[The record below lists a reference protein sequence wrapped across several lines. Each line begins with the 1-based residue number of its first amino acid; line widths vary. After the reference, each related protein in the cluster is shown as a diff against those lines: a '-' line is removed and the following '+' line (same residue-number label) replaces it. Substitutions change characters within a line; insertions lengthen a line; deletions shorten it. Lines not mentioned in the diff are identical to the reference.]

1 MKSPLDLKFVFVVG
15 KGGVGKTA
23 VSGALALAAA
33 AQGKRVLV
41 AMCNAKERL
50 SYLLE
55 TGPIGPHIQPVMPR
69 IDAVN
74 MEPGAALE
82 EYGML
87 VLRVRALYKV
97 VFENRFVKAFL
108 RGTPGIDAWA
118 MLGKAQYHAR
128 EKDPDGRDRY
138 DLVIVDAPATGHGL
152 DLLRVPRVILDV
164 APPGLL
170 RREAERANEL
180 FLDPE
185 RSAVLLVTIPEE
197 MPATETIELHTAIRK
212 ELNLPICGLIINQT
226 LTPLFADTELDVL
239 RALADRLPE
248 QSMLRPSAIAS
259 RARAEH
265 EQIQRACIA
274 QLARA
279 LPIRQVQLPFMLI
292 SDFRKR
298 EVEQLGVALAH
309 GFSTEHTKSQRDSH
323 VGTRTR
329 SAARSTSG

>member
-15 KGGVGKTA
+15 KGGVGKTSISA
-23 VSGALALAAA
+23 ALALAAA

-55 TGPIGPHIQPVMPR
+55 TAPIGSHIQPVLPH

-74 MEPGAALE
+74 MEPNAALE

-97 VFENRFVKAFL
+97 VFENRFVSAFL
-108 RGTPGIDAWA
+108 HGTPGLDAWA

-128 EKDPDGRDRY
+128 EKDADGRDRY

-170 RREAERANEL
+170 RREAERALEL
-180 FLDPE
+180 FRDPQ
-185 RSAVLLVTIPEE
+185 RSGVLLVTIPED
-197 MPATETIELHTAIRK
+197 MPTTETIELHAAIRD
-212 ELNLPICGLIINQT
+212 ELSLPICGLVVNQT
-226 LTPLFADTELDVL
+226 LKTLFPATD
-239 RALADRLPE
+239 LA
-248 QSMLRPSAIAS
+248 MLRRLVPQLTAAMRPVALAS
-259 RARAEH
+259 RARAER
-265 EQIQRACIA
+265 EEIQRAC
-274 QLARA
+274 LERLERE
-279 LPIRQVQLPFMLI
+279 LPMRPVQLPFTLVPE
-292 SDFRKR
+292 FRKS
-298 EVEQLGVALAH
+298 EVTVLAKALAS
-309 GFSTEHTKSQRDSH
+309 GFGRPQ
-323 VGTRTR
+323 
-329 SAARSTSG
+329 

>member
-15 KGGVGKTA
+15 KGGVGKTS

-55 TGPIGPHIQPVMPR
+55 TGPIGAHIQPVLPR

-74 MEPGAALE
+74 MDPAAALE

-87 VLRVRALYKV
+87 VLRMRALYKV
-97 VFENRFVKAFL
+97 VFENRFVAAFL
-108 RGTPGIDAWA
+108 HGTPGIDAWA

-128 EKDPDGRDRY
+128 EKDHDGRDRY

-170 RREAERANEL
+170 RREAERASEL

-185 RSAVLLVTIPEE
+185 RAAVLLVTIPEE
-197 MPATETIELHTAIRK
+197 MPTTETVELHTAIRN
-212 ELNLPICGLIINQT
+212 ELNLPVCGLVINQT
-226 LTPLFADTELDVL
+226 LPPLFNEAELGALRRLADT
-239 RALADRLPE
+239 LPE
-248 QSMLRPSAIAS
+248 KSLLRPSVIAS

-265 EQIQRACIA
+265 EQIQRMSIA
-274 QLARA
+274 KLARA
-279 LPIRQVQLPFMLI
+279 LPIRQVQLPFTLV
-292 SDFRKR
+292 SDFRKH
-298 EVEQLGVALAH
+298 EVEELSQALAQ
-309 GFSTEHTKSQRDSH
+309 GFSH
-323 VGTRTR
+323 
-329 SAARSTSG
+329 